1 MHFNIIL
8 PSTPMASKKCRQCIP
23 AKILENTLF
32 SRENKLQ
39 NPRERADSMAFE
51 DCLTVIGLTV
61 IT

>member
-8 PSTPMASKKCRQCIP
+8 PSTPMAFKKCRQCIP
-23 AKILENTLF
+23 AKVLENTSF

-39 NPRERADSMAFE
+39 NPQQRADSTAFK